1 MNAYRRFLVVF
12 GSTALGG
19 ILAIG
24 ALNLFI
30 DPYDRFGFN
39 RLGTFISADREY
51 KSTEMVRFK
60 PEAVL
65 MGNSRAAIINVGK
78 LGEPGFFNAAFA
90 GASAEEMEFFIDR
103 YMHTQK
109 LVVLSLDMFSFG
121 PLKEAVSNPFQPMTI
136 RRTLEYTLSMKSTE
150 YSVRTLTSALA
161 GLPRDYSP
169 DGTFREGNWAANAD
183 SADDET
189 VHRKEQELA
198 DEWAAYKFDPA
209 RMQAMRDIRRT
220 LEQRGIPLLVYLPP
234 IDARV
239 WQKVKGTTGY
249 EEMLRTRTAIEEIFP
264 ETVDLTESEY
274 SAPEGFFRN
283 DPMHFRSAVGERLLR
298 ERVLKKKPMAARKSG
313 GDFSRST
320 AD

>member
-12 GSTALGG
+12 GTAALGG
-19 ILAIG
+19 MLVIG

-51 KSTEMVRFK
+51 KSTEMLRFK

-78 LGEPGFFNAAFA
+78 LGETRFFNAAFA

-103 YMHTQK
+103 YVRTEK

-121 PLKEAVSNPFQPMTI
+121 QLKEPASNPFQPMTV
-136 RRTLEYTLSMKSTE
+136 RRVLEYTLSMKSTE

-183 SADDET
+183 SADEET
-189 VHRKEQELA
+189 LHRKEQELA
-198 DEWAAYKFDPA
+198 DEWAVYKFDPS
-209 RMQAMRDIRRT
+209 RLQALREMRRT
-220 LEQRGIPLLVYLPP
+220 LEQRGIAVLVYLPP

-239 WQKVKGTTGY
+239 WEKVKKTAGY
-249 EEMLRTRTAIEEIFP
+249 DEMLRTRAAIEEIFP
-264 ETVDLTESEY
+264 QTVDLTESEY
-274 SAPEGFFRN
+274 SAPEGFFRS

-298 ERVLKKKPMAARKSG
+298 ERVLKR
-313 GDFSRST
+313 
-320 AD
+320 